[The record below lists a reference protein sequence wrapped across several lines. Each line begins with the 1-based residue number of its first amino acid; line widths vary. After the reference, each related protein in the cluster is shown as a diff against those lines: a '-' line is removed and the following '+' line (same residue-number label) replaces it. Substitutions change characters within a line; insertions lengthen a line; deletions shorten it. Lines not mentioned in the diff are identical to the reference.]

1 MRNKMLSRVG
11 LILLAI
17 LVCGS
22 FAWAQDLKNRMRE
35 RLPKI
40 IELKSQGVIG
50 ENNRGFL
57 EIRGNGQAHKALI
70 DAENQDRRQVYSAIA
85 KKKRHFNGFGR
96 TTPGHANCRKG
107 QQGGMAPKTGWK
119 MVSKTLTKNFEK
131 IRLRTFGFLG
141 RPVLG
146 ADDKH
151 SAPNIR
157 KTLSISYMNFPNR
170 LGQVTV

>member
-1 MRNKMLSRVG
+1 MRNKMFSRVG

-40 IELKSQGVIG
+40 IELKSQGLIG

-57 EIRGNGQAHKALI
+57 EIRGNGQAHKALV

-85 KKKRHFNGFGR
+85 KKNDISMDLVGQRRAMQIAEK
-96 TTPGHANCRKG
+96 ANKG
-107 QQGGMAPKTGWK
+107 EWLQKPDGKWFQKP
-119 MVSKTLTKNFEK
+119 
-131 IRLRTFGFLG
+131 
-141 RPVLG
+141 
-146 ADDKH
+146 
-151 SAPNIR
+151 
-157 KTLSISYMNFPNR
+157 
-170 LGQVTV
+170 